1 MNWKIR
7 FHISDSDTDLF
18 WISPNATPG
27 YMNPGNPMEYHIVGA
42 FPGDLIRFMYL
53 DLSQLG
59 ATVKTIAAQIQD
71 FAETHEAVCE
81 KRALQELNQLVKLH
95 PFFMITELEWQS
107 RMLGVISAEK
117 DGAASKLPLDQ
128 LIDLPFRLRQVQR
141 ACLELISQVLDID
154 LGKASIQG
162 RMQGYAERHRVN
174 HTPCYE
180 FRKLTTKYEQ
190 IGGVYLER
198 LYPTDIFDL
207 IDYSLQRC
215 LEKELRFRVCKNC
228 GRYFAISRSAKAEYC
243 DTFPDENGRT
253 CRNVGAITAW
263 TKKRESD
270 DVFMTYR
277 REYKKRFARIRSGT
291 LLPED
296 FYRWSEQARQKKN
309 QLEAG
314 EIDVDTFLAWLANS

>member
-1 MNWKIR
+1 MNWDIR

-27 YMNPGNPMEYHIVGA
+27 YMNPGNPMEYHIVGT

-128 LIDLPFRLRQVQR
+128 LIDLPFRLRPTVQAMVR
-141 ACLELISQVLDID
+141 RGSDAGIRPRQRRT
-154 LGKASIQG
+154 GKDAAGG
-162 RMQGYAERHRVN
+162 RGNRPGPLTRH
-174 HTPCYE
+174 T
-180 FRKLTTKYEQ
+180 
-190 IGGVYLER
+190 
-198 LYPTDIFDL
+198 
-207 IDYSLQRC
+207 
-215 LEKELRFRVCKNC
+215 
-228 GRYFAISRSAKAEYC
+228 SA
-243 DTFPDENGRT
+243 
-253 CRNVGAITAW
+253 
-263 TKKRESD
+263 
-270 DVFMTYR
+270 
-277 REYKKRFARIRSGT
+277 
-291 LLPED
+291 
-296 FYRWSEQARQKKN
+296 
-309 QLEAG
+309 
-314 EIDVDTFLAWLANS
+314 